1 MSIKLALLKS
11 GENIIADIKE
21 LISDDKTC
29 GYLFNNP
36 HVLGTRTPILLSE
49 DNDLAGDVEISLSPW
64 IILSSD
70 EKVPVRSD
78 WIVTIVEPVDTVKKI
93 YEEKVNGQIVKLIVL
108 TSKEILLS
116 EIEEV
121 GGEIGEPD
129 CKLIDPVILQT
140 TDDKL
145 TIQEGKVTL
154 TKWLCEF
161 TYDKNFMISSD
172 KIITLAEPAPQILEK
187 YEALVNKTK

>member
-1 MSIKLALLKS
+1 MSIKLALLKY

-93 YEEKVNGQIVKLIVL
+93 YEEKVNGQN
-108 TSKEILLS
+108 S
-116 EIEEV
+116 
-121 GGEIGEPD
+121 
-129 CKLIDPVILQT
+129 QT
-140 TDDKL
+140 DSVD
-145 TIQEGKVTL
+145 QQG
-154 TKWLCEF
+154 
-161 TYDKNFMISSD
+161 D
-172 KIITLAEPAPQILEK
+172 
-187 YEALVNKTK
+187 LVE